1 MRGFTMETTQRVVRN
16 GKGYR
21 QKVGITSCAWLLTC
35 LAIALPGS
43 SPGKQPSQA
52 SAALQVAASAQP
64 GAAPLSPQRAAALQR
79 AEPRAAVQE
88 CIVVAREFGYR
99 NGQCAHAF
107 IEACLTGSPSRVK
120 QEYEVDRTTGTL
132 AASSC
137 PSMPASYRMAFMRL

>member
-1 MRGFTMETTQRVVRN
+1 METTHPVVRN
-16 GKGYR
+16 GRGYR
-21 QKVGITSCAWLLTC
+21 QKVGITSCAWLLAC

-43 SPGKQPSQA
+43 SPGNQRS
-52 SAALQVAASAQP
+52 LVAASAQL
-64 GAAPLSPQRAAALQR
+64 GASTLSPNWAAALQP
-79 AEPRAAVQE
+79 AEQHGAVHE
-88 CIVVAREFGYR
+88 CVVVAREFGYR

-137 PSMPASYRMAFMRL
+137 PSMPASYRTAFMRF